1 MAKYKFGDKVVTP
14 HGKGTVEEDPDG
26 SKDVKVQLQGEDT
39 CRIYNEDE
47 VELDSDKDY
56 DQ

>member
-14 HGKGTVEEDPDG
+14 QGKATVEEDQEEG
-26 SKDVKVQLQGEDT
+26 SKDVKVQLQGEDVAH
-39 CRIYNEDE
+39 IFNEDD
-47 VELDSDKDY
+47 LSLDKDF